1 MSDKV
6 GQSNLES
13 NGRDDPSQT
22 PSAVIRLVDQSGV
35 QWTYGSIH
43 DVPIEQRSL
52 LSESIVDL
60 NMFESPP
67 NRDPWQPA
75 PESIAAVEIAEPKR
89 PEPDGV
95 ADRDRDGGLARG
107 HCGRGV
113 DLGELG
119 GVTAFRR
126 WLSRLLRGLWGRT
139 LRRTRG

>member
-6 GQSNLES
+6 GQSKLES
-13 NGRDDPSQT
+13 NGRVDPSQT

-89 PEPDGV
+89 PNLMVWLIGIAMVVSLAGFV
-95 ADRDRDGGLARG
+95 AAVWIL
-107 HCGRGV
+107 V
-113 DLGELG
+113 
-119 GVTAFRR
+119 
-126 WLSRLLRGLWGRT
+126 S
-139 LRRTRG
+139 